1 MEKCISRDLVKQN
14 LYSDNN
20 YSSFTCYL
28 IASSMILLKHDFILQ
43 VVNPNY
49 GSIWKST
56 QILQEI
62 KKTLTNI
69 NSQNGYFCN
78 GYSVVVA
85 KK

>member
-1 MEKCISRDLVKQN
+1 MVAVENQPKYYKKL
-14 LYSDNN
+14 
-20 YSSFTCYL
+20 
-28 IASSMILLKHDFILQ
+28 
-43 VVNPNY
+43 
-49 GSIWKST
+49 
-56 QILQEI
+56 

>member
-49 GSIWKST
+49 GSI
-56 QILQEI
+56 
-62 KKTLTNI
+62 
-69 NSQNGYFCN
+69 
-78 GYSVVVA
+78 
-85 KK
+85 

>member
-28 IASSMILLKHDFILQ
+28 IASSMILRKHNFILQ

-49 GSIWKST
+49 GSSWKST

-62 KKTLTNI
+62 KKNTNKHKL
-69 NSQNGYFCN
+69 SKWVLLQWL
-78 GYSVVVA
+78 
-85 KK
+85 